1 MEPLQEISMQAT
13 AIVLAY
19 LGGVFTVIGLA
30 AIGLGVWALC
40 GEKVAMPDPDS
51 PALKLRT

>member
-1 MEPLQEISMQAT
+1 MQAT

-19 LGGVFTVIGLA
+19 LGGMFTVIGVV

-40 GEKVAMPDPDS
+40 GEKVTPNNS
-51 PALKLRT
+51 PAMKLRT